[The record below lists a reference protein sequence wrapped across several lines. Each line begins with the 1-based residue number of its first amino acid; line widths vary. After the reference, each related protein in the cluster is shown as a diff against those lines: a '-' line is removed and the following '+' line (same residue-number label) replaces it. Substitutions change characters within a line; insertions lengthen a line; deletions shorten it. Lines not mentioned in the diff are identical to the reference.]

1 MKKLKQLSMVA
12 VMTLMLAASAFAGD
26 IWIDKAPPPP
36 PPTGSSSKTGDIE
49 IGKPSVTQDLSMPR
63 DSVDGIVLNLLQ
75 LALTVF

>member
-1 MKKLKQLSMVA
+1 MKTLKQLSIVV

-36 PPTGSSSKTGDIE
+36 PPTNSSAKTGDIE
-49 IGKPSVTQDLSMPR
+49 IRKPSVNRDRSSLV
-63 DSVDGIVLNLLQ
+63 DSVDGTLLNLLQ